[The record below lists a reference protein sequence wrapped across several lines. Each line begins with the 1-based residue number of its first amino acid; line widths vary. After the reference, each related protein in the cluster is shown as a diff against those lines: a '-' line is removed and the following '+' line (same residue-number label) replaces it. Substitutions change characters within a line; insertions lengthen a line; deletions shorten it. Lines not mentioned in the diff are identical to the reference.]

1 MEVSMR
7 IQQDDLIKRNRT
19 HARRRWGRL
28 TGALSAL
35 DEFGRTHQ
43 LSIISGDLIYL
54 NGSWYVT
61 HSGLLR
67 VARNNR
73 CFGID
78 VRPAKELSDPS
89 HLRWAFKAIVYR
101 SPACKGFVGYGD
113 ADPTNVSA
121 HVRGAELRI
130 AETRAVNR
138 ALRKAY
144 GIGICSVEELGS
156 FTPPSEPAVAAKKP
170 SSANG
175 HHLRDRLLVLIRQH
189 NLDSHLVKLYA
200 ADFCGT
206 REMRDASRE
215 QMQQFVDHLSE
226 LAANNNAG
234 LREKLS
240 TFAENNAG
248 AA

>member
-1 MEVSMR
+1 MSLRESTAMR
-7 IQQDDLIKRNRT
+7 RNIRFAKIKYGIALNFFSRATLR
-19 HARRRWGRL
+19 AL
-28 TGALSAL
+28 TNQ
-35 DEFGRTHQ
+35 FGFS
-43 LSIISGDLIYL
+43 LELGDVILL
-54 NGSWYVT
+54 ERSWYVT
-61 HSGLLR
+61 HSGLLGLASR
-67 VARNNR
+67 KGCVGIRVQPVARF
-73 CFGID
+73 CF
-78 VRPAKELSDPS
+78 PEQS
-89 HLRWAFKAIVYR
+89 RWTFRATAFKGSDCR
-101 SPACKGFVGYGD
+101 GFNGYGD
-113 ADPTNVSA
+113 ADPANVSA
-121 HVRGAELRI
+121 HVHGAELRI

-189 NLDSHLVKLYA
+189 KLDSHLVKLYA

-226 LAANNNAG
+226 LAANNNAE

-240 TFAENNAG
+240 TFAENSAG

>member
-1 MEVSMR
+1 MSVLR
-7 IQQDDLIKRNRT
+7 
-19 HARRRWGRL
+19 
-28 TGALSAL
+28 
-35 DEFGRTHQ
+35 
-43 LSIISGDLIYL
+43 GDLL
-54 NGSWYVT
+54 LLSGNWYVT

-67 VARNNR
+67 IASERRCHGIHVRLVTALCDGKANR
-73 CFGID
+73 WI
-78 VRPAKELSDPS
+78 VKATV
-89 HLRWAFKAIVYR
+89 FKSR
-101 SPACKGFVGYGD
+101 CCKGFVGYGD
-113 ADPTNVSA
+113 ADPNNVSSI
-121 HVRGAELRI
+121 VRGAELRI

-156 FTPPSEPAVAAKKP
+156 FNPPSEPAVAAKKP
-170 SSANG
+170 VSANG
-175 HHLRDRLLVLIRQH
+175 HHLRDRLLVLIKQH

-206 REMRDASRE
+206 REMRNASRE

-240 TFAENNAG
+240 TFAENSAG

>member
-1 MEVSMR
+1 MSVEVLR
-7 IQQDDLIKRNRT
+7 
-19 HARRRWGRL
+19 
-28 TGALSAL
+28 AL
-35 DEFGRTHQ
+35 DV
-43 LSIISGDLIYL
+43 ISREHGIDVAAGDILYI

-67 VARNNR
+67 VARHNG

-156 FTPPSEPAVAAKKP
+156 FTPPSEPAVEAKKP
-170 SSANG
+170 NSANG

-189 NLDSHLVKLYA
+189 KLDSHLVKLYA
-200 ADFCGT
+200 AEFCGT
-206 REMRDASRE
+206 REMREASRE

-240 TFAENNAG
+240 AFAEDSAG